1 MSNRLEQ
8 FYQKY
13 CEVFAGEQLVMG
25 FGKEGAR
32 LVLIGEAPGKDEVR
46 LGRPF
51 VGAAGKQLTAF
62 LEGAGL
68 ERDQVY
74 ITNAIK
80 YRLCKENP
88 KTGNLI
94 NRPAKNEEISKN
106 RVYLYEEL
114 DILTPEWIVT
124 LGNVPLKALCPDA
137 PGISQVHGQETT
149 VEILGKQYRHFPL
162 YHPASVIYRR
172 HLAEE
177 YEKDMKILK
186 KLLDKPG
193 QPVVL

>member
-1 MSNRLEQ
+1 MNRLEQ
-8 FYQKY
+8 FYKEY
-13 CEVFAGEQLVMG
+13 CHIFAGEQLVMG
-25 FGKEGAR
+25 FGKLGAR
-32 LVLIGEAPGKDEVR
+32 LLLIGEAPGKDEV
-46 LGRPF
+46 LQGRPF

-68 ERDQVY
+68 ERDEVY

-88 KTGNLI
+88 KTGNLV
-94 NRPAKNEEISKN
+94 NRPAKSEEISRN
-106 RVYLYEEL
+106 REYLYREI
-114 DILTPEWIVT
+114 DILTPQWIVT

-137 PGISQVHGQETT
+137 PGISLVHGRETT
-149 VEILGKQYRHFPL
+149 IEIMGKQYRHFPL

-186 KLLDKPG
+186 KTLDK
-193 QPVVL
+193 VE

>member
-1 MSNRLEQ
+1 MSNRLNE
-8 FYQKY
+8 FYQEY
-13 CEVFAGEQLVMG
+13 CKVFEGEQLVMG
-25 FGKEGAR
+25 FGQSAAR
-32 LVLIGEAPGKDEVR
+32 LLLIGEAPGKDEV
-46 LGRPF
+46 LQGRPF

-62 LEGAGL
+62 LAGAGL

-80 YRLCKENP
+80 YRLYRENP
-88 KTGNLI
+88 KTGRLV
-94 NRPAKNEEISKN
+94 NRPAKSEEISKN
-106 RVYLYEEL
+106 RVYLYREI

-137 PGISQVHGQETT
+137 PGISQVHGREAA

-177 YEKDMKILK
+177 YEKDMAVLK
-186 KLLDKPG
+186 KLLDKSRKD
-193 QPVVL
+193 VII

>member
-1 MSNRLEQ
+1 MNNSLEE
-8 FYQKY
+8 FYQEY
-13 CEVFAGEQLVMG
+13 CTVFAGEQLVMG
-25 FGKEGAR
+25 FGMANAK
-32 LVLIGEAPGKDEVR
+32 LLLIGEAPGKDEVR
-46 LGRPF
+46 QGRPF

-88 KTGNLI
+88 KTGNLV
-94 NRPAKNEEISKN
+94 NRPAKTEEISKN
-106 RVYLYEEL
+106 RVYLHREI

-137 PGISQVHGQETT
+137 PGISQVHGQERT

-162 YHPASVIYRR
+162 YHPASVIYRK

-186 KLLDKPG
+186 KTLDKQG
-193 QPVVL
+193 